1 MKLQK
6 IAIKNKKSIIALK
19 PADENKLR
27 KLLDGFFSTYWISI
41 TDAGK
46 IKVTAEMRKWGDFA
60 DIVFY
65 VQNCKPYYREDGLI
79 KILDS
84 ENPEDVEKIKSLAS

>member
-1 MKLQK
+1 MKHSMKLQK

-27 KLLDGFFSTYWISI
+27 KLSI